1 MNILDHNA
9 AASEFGFLKAGE
21 QPPDYDPYPLYH
33 RLRSRHPVWHSDW
46 GDWYVSDYDSVNA
59 VLLNKNCTQSS
70 PSERDLQNRLNPGV
84 AGIIP
89 SFSNWLLF
97 LDPPRHTLVRRMLMR
112 LTRGLSLKGLRG
124 LIESV
129 CDQLITEQSVG
140 QGGGSCEFVSQ
151 VAKRLPISVICKILS
166 IPECDRHLIAQ
177 WSNSLKRG
185 FDVGLNQLSH
195 EEMSLLDDM
204 HAYFLSI
211 IENRS
216 WRHSIAQNEL
226 GAYVETFPKDEVA
239 ANLAMLAFS
248 GHETTVH
255 LLTNMFFILSQ
266 NPGIWQQLKSSPHL
280 TANVVNEALRHQSP
294 VQKICRTNTFP
305 IELEGKQIPEGEM
318 LVLLLGAANRD
329 PRHFHDPDKFDPF
342 RMDNKHIAFG
352 VGAHRCLGDSLALLE
367 ANTLLST
374 VLRHWR
380 TIDADP
386 ASAHWI
392 PNSSLRGLDR
402 FDIKWTV

>member
-21 QPPDYDPYPLYH
+21 QPPDFDPYPLFH
-33 RLRSRHPVWHSDW
+33 KLRSRHPVWHSDW
-46 GDWYVSDYDSVNA
+46 GDWYVSDYDGVNA
-59 VLLNKNCTQSS
+59 VLLNKNCTQF
-70 PSERDLQNRLNPGV
+70 PPDERELVSRLNPNPAGV
-84 AGIIP
+84 VP

-97 LDPPRHTLVRRMLMR
+97 LDPPRHTIMRRMLMR
-112 LTRGLSLKGLRG
+112 LARGVSLNRLKA
-124 LIESV
+124 LIDSV
-129 CDQLITEQSVG
+129 CDQLITEQCVD
-140 QGGGSCEFVSQ
+140 GSCEFVSR
-151 VAKRLPISVICKILS
+151 VAKILPVSVICKILA
-166 IPECDRHLIAQ
+166 IPECDRHLITL
-177 WSNSLKRG
+177 WTNSLKRG
-185 FDVGLNQLSH
+185 FDVGLNHLSH
-195 EEMSLLDDM
+195 EEMALLDDM

-216 WRHSIAQNEL
+216 WRQSIAHSEL

-239 ANLAMLAFS
+239 ANLAMLAFA
-248 GHETTVH
+248 GHETTIH
-255 LLTNMFFILSQ
+255 LISNVFFILSQ
-266 NPGIWQQLKSSPHL
+266 NPEIWQQLKVSPDL
-280 TANVVNEALRHQSP
+280 TANVVNEALRYQSP
-294 VQKICRTNTFP
+294 VQKICRMNRCP

-329 PRHFHDPDKFDPF
+329 PRHFRDPDKFDPF

-367 ANTLLST
+367 ANTMLST